1 MTLNDQDPFVVSQ
14 RQASSSSL
22 SSSYPPSTST
32 SKPSPQHHSHSHSS
46 SHPSQQRSNSI
57 SPSRPSQ
64 QQAPPA
70 PQAEQQQQQVGA
82 RQATRTRTRTRRTIQ
97 TSNTTNNHPRYNSED
112 HPLSDRKLSQ
122 RGYHSFQ
129 CLGVPFHVNKRYTYL
144 RELGIGAYGCVAL
157 ARDNLLDC
165 NVA

>member
-1 MTLNDQDPFVVSQ
+1 MLQQ
-14 RQASSSSL
+14 QASSSSSSSL
-22 SSSYPPSTST
+22 SSSPQHSFNHIQHQRRSHSTSPT
-32 SKPSPQHHSHSHSS
+32 RHPPHQPSSD
-46 SHPSQQRSNSI
+46 
-57 SPSRPSQ
+57 
-64 QQAPPA
+64 
-70 PQAEQQQQQVGA
+70 QQQQQLVGG

-97 TSNTTNNHPRYNSED
+97 TSNTTKNHPRYNSED